1 LLEWGEI
8 TFAREPAVPVCHIHW
23 VDASGSH
30 AWRFDGDSARSEAE
44 AMRASLMEDPGT
56 TLIVLW
62 GREFKS
68 IAISKITRQADGQWK
83 DAPCTPQELD
93 YIRRS

>member
-1 LLEWGEI
+1 
-8 TFAREPAVPVCHIHW
+8 VPVCHIHW

-30 AWRFDGDSARSEAE
+30 AWQFAGDSARTEAE
-44 AMRASLMEDPGT
+44 AMRASLMDEPAV

-62 GREFKS
+62 GRESKS
-68 IAISKITRQADGQWK
+68 ITVSKIARQPDGRWK

-93 YIRRS
+93 YIRRSLVSEEGNSATGTEE